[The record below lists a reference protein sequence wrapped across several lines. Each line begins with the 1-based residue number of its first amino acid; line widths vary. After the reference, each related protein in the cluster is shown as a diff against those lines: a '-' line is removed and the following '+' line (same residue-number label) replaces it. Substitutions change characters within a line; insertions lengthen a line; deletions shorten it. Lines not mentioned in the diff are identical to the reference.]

1 MTDPTLGASLRGAV
15 DLSTLRN
22 RPAPAVAGE
31 EAASGADVVVPSL
44 VLDVTDETFPQVLEL
59 SRTVP
64 IVVDLWAE
72 WCGPCK
78 QLSPI
83 LEKVVLELAGRV
95 VLAKVD
101 VDANPQLSQAFRA
114 QSIPMVV
121 ALVAGQP
128 VPMFTGA
135 VPEQQVR
142 EVFAQLLQL
151 AAQNGVT
158 GSVAVD
164 GEAPEQEA
172 PAEPPLPP
180 LHAEAFE
187 AIENGDYPRA
197 IAAYEKA
204 LAENPRD
211 ADARAGLGQ
220 VRLLDRV
227 QGVDLHAAR
236 AAAASAPQDVGAQLT
251 VADLDLAG
259 GHVDDAF
266 GRLLDLFAQL
276 SGDERTPVRERLLE
290 MFALVG
296 DADPRV
302 VSARGRLASLLFGA
316 IAGRLRPATVAGSPQ
331 VAGSSP
337 VSPAW
342 AKGCARRS
350 GDEARA
356 PRAAGA
362 RATPARPPR
371 RGRRRG
377 CRRPNRR
384 TPARRC

>member
-1 MTDPTLGASLRGAV
+1 MSDPTLGAALRGAV

-22 RPAPAVAGE
+22 RPADAPAGTDAAEPGSGVA
-31 EAASGADVVVPSL
+31 VPSL
-44 VLDVTDETFPQVLEL
+44 VMDVTDETFAQVLEL

-64 IVVDLWAE
+64 VVVDLWAE

-83 LEKVVLELAGRV
+83 LERVVTELDGRL

-121 ALVAGQP
+121 ALVGGQP
-128 VPMFTGA
+128 VPLFTGA

-142 EVFAQLLQL
+142 DVFAQLLQL

-158 GSVAVD
+158 GSVTVD
-164 GEAPEQEA
+164 GEPAPEE

-187 AIENGDYPRA
+187 AIESGDYARA
-197 IAAYEKA
+197 IEAYDKA

-211 ADARAGLGQ
+211 AEARAGLGQ

-227 QGVDLHAAR
+227 QGVDLQEAR
-236 AAAASAPQDVGAQLT
+236 AAAAAAPTGVDAQLT

-276 SGDERTPVRERLLE
+276 PVDDRAPVRERLLE
-290 MFALVG
+290 LFALVG
-296 DADPRV
+296 DTDPRV
-302 VSARGRLASLLFGA
+302 IAARGRLASLLF
-316 IAGRLRPATVAGSPQ
+316 
-331 VAGSSP
+331 
-337 VSPAW
+337 
-342 AKGCARRS
+342 
-350 GDEARA
+350 
-356 PRAAGA
+356 
-362 RATPARPPR
+362 
-371 RGRRRG
+371 
-377 CRRPNRR
+377 
-384 TPARRC
+384 

>member
-15 DLSTLRN
+15 DLSALRN
-22 RPAPAVAGE
+22 RPAPAAPGE
-31 EAASGADVVVPSL
+31 EAPQQGGVAVPSL

-59 SRTVP
+59 SRTIPV
-64 IVVDLWAE
+64 VVDLWAE

-78 QLSPI
+78 QLSPV
-83 LEKVVLELAGRV
+83 LEKVVIELGGRV

-121 ALVAGQP
+121 ALVGGQP

-142 EVFAQLLQL
+142 DVFAQLLQL

-158 GSVAVD
+158 GTVSVD
-164 GEAPEQEA
+164 GQTDASEEA

-180 LHAEAFE
+180 LHAEAFD
-187 AIENGDYPRA
+187 AIEAGDYPRA

-211 ADARAGLGQ
+211 AEARAGLGQ

-227 QGVDLHAAR
+227 QGVDLQAAR
-236 AAAASAPQDVGAQLT
+236 SAAASAPTDVAAQLT

-276 SGDERTPVRERLLE
+276 PAEERTPVRERLLE
-290 MFALVG
+290 LFALVG

-302 VSARGRLASLLFGA
+302 IAARGRLASLLF
-316 IAGRLRPATVAGSPQ
+316 
-331 VAGSSP
+331 
-337 VSPAW
+337 
-342 AKGCARRS
+342 
-350 GDEARA
+350 
-356 PRAAGA
+356 
-362 RATPARPPR
+362 
-371 RGRRRG
+371 
-377 CRRPNRR
+377 
-384 TPARRC
+384 

>member
-15 DLSTLRN
+15 DLSSLRN
-22 RPAPAVAGE
+22 RPAPAAPGE
-31 EAASGADVVVPSL
+31 EAPAGAGVAVPSL

-83 LEKVVLELAGRV
+83 LEKVVLELGGRV

-142 EVFAQLLQL
+142 DVFAQLLQL

-158 GSVAVD
+158 GSAAVD
-164 GEAPEQEA
+164 GEPAGDEEPA
-172 PAEPPLPP
+172 AEPPLPP

-187 AIENGDYPRA
+187 AIEEGDYARA
-197 IAAYEKA
+197 ITAYEKA

-211 ADARAGLGQ
+211 AEARAGLGQ

-227 QGVDLHAAR
+227 QGLDLQAAR
-236 AAAASAPQDVGAQLT
+236 AAAASAPVDVAAQFA

-259 GHVDDAF
+259 GHVEDAY
-266 GRLLDLFAQL
+266 GRLLDLFAEL
-276 SGDERTPVRERLLE
+276 PADERTPVRERLLE
-290 MFALVG
+290 LFALVG

-302 VSARGRLASLLFGA
+302 IAARGRLASLLF
-316 IAGRLRPATVAGSPQ
+316 
-331 VAGSSP
+331 
-337 VSPAW
+337 
-342 AKGCARRS
+342 
-350 GDEARA
+350 
-356 PRAAGA
+356 
-362 RATPARPPR
+362 
-371 RGRRRG
+371 
-377 CRRPNRR
+377 
-384 TPARRC
+384 

>member
-1 MTDPTLGASLRGAV
+1 MTDPTSVAALRGAV
-15 DLSTLRN
+15 DLSALRN
-22 RPAPAVAGE
+22 RPAPAPAPGGE
-31 EAASGADVVVPSL
+31 SAASPASPAAGVPSL
-44 VLDVTDETFPQVLEL
+44 VMDVTDETFAQVLEL

-64 IVVDLWAE
+64 VVVDLWAE

-83 LEKVVLELAGRV
+83 LERVVTELGGRL

-128 VPMFTGA
+128 VPLFTGA

-158 GSVAVD
+158 GSVSVEPDASADAPD
-164 GEAPEQEA
+164 GPV
-172 PAEPPLPP
+172 EPPLPP

-187 AIENGDYPRA
+187 AIEAGDYPRA
-197 IAAYEKA
+197 ITAYEKA

-211 ADARAGLGQ
+211 AEARAGLGQ

-227 QGVDLHAAR
+227 QGLDLQAAR
-236 AAAASAPQDVGAQLT
+236 AAAAAGPTDVAAQFA

-276 SGDERTPVRERLLE
+276 PDEDRAPVRERLLE
-290 MFALVG
+290 LFSLVG

-302 VSARGRLASLLFGA
+302 LRARGRLASLLF
-316 IAGRLRPATVAGSPQ
+316 
-331 VAGSSP
+331 
-337 VSPAW
+337 
-342 AKGCARRS
+342 
-350 GDEARA
+350 
-356 PRAAGA
+356 
-362 RATPARPPR
+362 
-371 RGRRRG
+371 
-377 CRRPNRR
+377 
-384 TPARRC
+384 